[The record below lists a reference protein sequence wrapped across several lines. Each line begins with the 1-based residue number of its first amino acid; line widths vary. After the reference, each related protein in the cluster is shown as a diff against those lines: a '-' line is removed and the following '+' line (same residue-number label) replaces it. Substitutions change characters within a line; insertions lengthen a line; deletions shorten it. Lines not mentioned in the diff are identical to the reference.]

1 MEKASYD
8 QERKVQQG
16 NFKKAL
22 ETITSI
28 MTGSIEEVDTRLN
41 LDTESTAI
49 RITTEANEDFISQV
63 STEVDS
69 VTVAS
74 SDSEAVIESIIESI
88 IDSINVDKDKD
99 PRI

>member
-1 MEKASYD
+1 MEKAPCD
-8 QERKVQQG
+8 QERKAQQG

-49 RITTEANEDFISQV
+49 RINSETNKDVISQV

-69 VTVAS
+69 VTVAR

-88 IDSINVDKDKD
+88 IDSINVDKD
-99 PRI
+99 